1 MSSRYEAHDIWYLNL
16 DQQQPSATI
25 RYTETPPKY
34 ILLGLVTF
42 SSSSLCPFN
51 GDFVVCRLLL
61 YVRTLKTTYALR
73 TVYSNQAILAG
84 RHDWPGYSYIVS
96 ECRPRG

>member
-61 YVRTLKTTYALR
+61 YVRTLKTMRFVLC
-73 TVYSNQAILAG
+73 TVCNQAILAG